1 MSIYSYKEFIPKFG
15 KECFVAES
23 ADVIG
28 RVVLGDHVNIWFG
41 TVIRGDVNEI
51 TIGENTNVQDLCM
64 LHVTAEGAL
73 RLGKNISIGH
83 SVTLHACTVGDG
95 CLLGMG
101 ATILDGAVIGK
112 NSVVAA
118 GTVVPPGKEF
128 PEGILLMGS
137 PAKIVRYL
145 RPEEIERFSNH
156 YKSYIGYKAE
166 YRDPNLFK
174 KLDIKF

>member
-1 MSIYSYKEFIPKFG
+1 VSIYSYKEFSPKFG
-15 KECFVAES
+15 KDCFVAES
-23 ADVIG
+23 ADIIG
-28 RVVLGDHVNIWFG
+28 RVSLGDHANIWFG

-51 TIGENTNVQDLCM
+51 VIGENTNVQDLCM
-64 LHVTAEGAL
+64 LHVTAEGPL
-73 RLGKNISIGH
+73 HIGKNISIGH
-83 SVTLHACTVGDG
+83 SVTLHACRIGDG

-101 ATILDGAVIGK
+101 SIILDGAVIGK
-112 NSVVAA
+112 NSLVAA

-128 PEGILLMGS
+128 PEGVLLMGS

-156 YKSYIGYKAE
+156 YKSYITYKAE
-166 YRDPNLFK
+166 FRDPQLFR